1 MKQYFFSLFL
11 AVGLVTTAQIE
22 APQPSPSA
30 MVKQTVGLTEVTLEY
45 SRPAMRGRAIFGELV
60 PFDKLWRTGANG
72 NSTITFSDDVMLAGT
87 AVKAGTYAIFT
98 KPGKKSWEVMLYSDY
113 SNWGTPRDWDASKV
127 VATAT
132 VPVQSL
138 NMAQESWTI
147 TIGEIAMDKAHLQ
160 MMWDKTLV
168 QVPFTVPT
176 ADKTQASIDK
186 VMAGPGANDYYQA
199 AAFYLEAGKDMKQA
213 HSWIS
218 KAVELRPEAFWMFTR
233 KSLIEEK
240 MGDAKAAVKTAK
252 KALEIAQKAG
262 NADYVKINTD
272 NLKRWGAM

>member
-1 MKQYFFSLFL
+1 MKQFFFSLFL
-11 AVGLVTTAQIE
+11 AVGFIATAQIE

-30 MVKQTVGLTEVTLEY
+30 MVKQTVGLTDVTLEY
-45 SRPAMRGRAIFGELV
+45 ARPAMRGRAIFGELV
-60 PFDKLWRTGANG
+60 PFDKLWRTGANA
-72 NSTITFSDDVMLAGT
+72 NSTIEFSDDVMVAGT
-87 AVKAGTYAIFT
+87 KVKAGKYAVYT
-98 KPGKKSWEVMLYSDY
+98 KPGKKEWQVMLYADT
-113 SNWGTPRDWDASKV
+113 SNWGTPREWDASKV

-138 NMAQESWTI
+138 KMAQESWTMA
-147 TIGEIAMDKAHLQ
+147 IGELAMDKAHLQ

-176 ADKTQASIDK
+176 GDKTQASIDK

-213 HSWIS
+213 HDWIS

-233 KSLIEEK
+233 KALIEEK
-240 MGDAKAAVKTAK
+240 MGDAKAAVNTAKTAL
-252 KALEIAQKAG
+252 AIAQKAG
-262 NADYVKINTD
+262 NADYIKINTD